1 MGDFHLLRRLGKG
14 GMAEVWLAE
23 QTSLKRNVALKLLR
37 RDLTDDQT
45 YIRRFETEAKAAAG
59 LNHAN
64 IVQVY
69 AVGQLD
75 GQHYIVQEYVQGQ
88 TLRTLLQ
95 RKGPLDM
102 TVAMHIMRQVAAAL
116 QAAAERGIVHRD
128 IKPEN
133 IMLTR
138 KGEVKVADFGLA
150 QLTQGEPLHLT
161 QEGVTMG
168 TPLYMS
174 PEQVKGN
181 KLDQR
186 SDIYS
191 FGVTSYHM
199 LAGRPPFQGG
209 TAVSVAV
216 QHLQNEPDE
225 LGSLRPDLPKA
236 VCDLVHRMLAKEPDA
251 RYPDAK
257 SVGLD
262 VRRIL
267 KALKEAGDEDGGT
280 LAELALTAPGQS
292 ETERAAA
299 RRTRLARCALC
310 VLVALTAAGIG
321 WWRRTPDLRL
331 TEARED
337 PIVKKAGSARDQYL
351 TAMFLG
357 DNEEGWRAVIDHWPE
372 QEHTEWTVRS
382 WEQLALLYIKDRN
395 RTADARLALDKL
407 GSYERSYDE
416 RCRAEARLGEAA
428 LAAYAGEITQAKA
441 ILGTNSADFE
451 RHLKG
456 SWRQLHDE
464 LQQLVRAENP
474 AAGARTQLTPQRPA
488 TTQSPD
494 SGRCAG
500 LGCPPGQS
508 RRDQPAGSR
517 GPVAGS
523 P

>member
-1 MGDFHLLRRLGKG
+1 
-14 GMAEVWLAE
+14 MAEVWLAE

-199 LAGRPPFQGG
+199 LAGRPPFQGE

-216 QHLQNEPDE
+216 QHLQNEPDA
-225 LGSLRPDLPKA
+225 LGSLRPDLPRA

-299 RRTRLARCALC
+299 RRTRLARCAMC
-310 VLVALTAAGIG
+310 VLVALAAAGIG

-382 WEQLALLYIKDRN
+382 WEQLALLYIKDRT
-395 RTADARLALDKL
+395 RAADARLALDKL

-464 LQQLVRAENP
+464 LQQLVRTENP
-474 AAGARTQLTPQRPA
+474 AAGARTQLAPQQPA

-494 SGRCAG
+494 SG
-500 LGCPPGQS
+500 
-508 RRDQPAGSR
+508 
-517 GPVAGS
+517 
-523 P
+523 

>member
-1 MGDFHLLRRLGKG
+1 
-14 GMAEVWLAE
+14 
-23 QTSLKRNVALKLLR
+23 
-37 RDLTDDQT
+37 
-45 YIRRFETEAKAAAG
+45 
-59 LNHAN
+59 
-64 IVQVY
+64 
-69 AVGQLD
+69 
-75 GQHYIVQEYVQGQ
+75 
-88 TLRTLLQ
+88 
-95 RKGPLDM
+95 
-102 TVAMHIMRQVAAAL
+102 
-116 QAAAERGIVHRD
+116 
-128 IKPEN
+128 
-133 IMLTR
+133 
-138 KGEVKVADFGLA
+138 
-150 QLTQGEPLHLT
+150 
-161 QEGVTMG
+161 
-168 TPLYMS
+168 
-174 PEQVKGN
+174 
-181 KLDQR
+181 
-186 SDIYS
+186 
-191 FGVTSYHM
+191 
-199 LAGRPPFQGG
+199 
-209 TAVSVAV
+209 
-216 QHLQNEPDE
+216 
-225 LGSLRPDLPKA
+225 
-236 VCDLVHRMLAKEPDA
+236 MLAKEPDA

-299 RRTRLARCALC
+299 RRTRLARCAMC
-310 VLVALTAAGIG
+310 VLVALAAAGIG

-382 WEQLALLYIKDRN
+382 WEQLALLYIKDRT
-395 RTADARLALDKL
+395 RAADARLALDKL

-494 SGRCAG
+494 SG
-500 LGCPPGQS
+500 
-508 RRDQPAGSR
+508 
-517 GPVAGS
+517 
-523 P
+523 